1 MVGMSSDVDFEIGST
16 WFEGCGVWDLE
27 GDLEVLGGMTGQRN
41 TTVAKGCGRGWPRC
55 PTCYFWENG
64 GLEPESGFRR
74 SQLPKCF
81 YFSKAVPDLDRR
93 ASRLE

>member
-1 MVGMSSDVDFEIGST
+1 VMVGMSSDVDFEIGST

-64 GLEPESGFRR
+64 GLEPESGIAWRMVQTFTAAKIF
-74 SQLPKCF
+74 L
-81 YFSKAVPDLDRR
+81 L
-93 ASRLE
+93 